1 MQIDINEV
9 LANMLGAIKNSVKE
23 DWPLVKTAAA
33 GYVQDKKDR
42 LELLTQLRLTN
53 GISNEIFLARLAD
66 EKDILASELH
76 SIAILSKV
84 AAQNAANAAL
94 DVLSKAVDIA
104 LNFI

>member
-23 DWPLVKTAAA
+23 DWPLVKTAAS
-33 GYVQDKKDR
+33 GYVEDKKLR
-42 LELLTQLRLTN
+42 LELLMQLRLAN
-53 GISNEIFLARLAD
+53 DINDDVFLARLAD
-66 EKDILASELH
+66 EKDILVSELH

-94 DVLSKAVDIA
+94 DVLSKAVDTA
-104 LNFI
+104 LKLI